1 MTSKYN
7 FAWGDPVG
15 IRQVLVS
22 VYPELKLPWF
32 NPEDMGYGQHQGDD
46 SLIAAIRQGLK
57 QDYAHILITTGCSQA
72 IQAALYA
79 LKTDLHSKV
88 RTRSLYFPFYPKMI
102 EVSGLTRNTR
112 TEDPTDILLW
122 DVPSNPLG
130 MVNFPLVQNPTIL
143 DLSYMSDTYLA
154 KPITTPKATVAVG
167 SLGKLT
173 GMTGL
178 RLGFLATDSDSLYL
192 KAYDRV
198 CFDSIGAPAV
208 GQKTIAKI
216 LSDQDRWMFF
226 TARSKAMVDSNRYE
240 ISRLSYLFDW
250 QEIPEN
256 GMFAFFSSSPRVGRI
271 FEKASVAWTSGLDCG
286 ADYYSMRFN
295 LSRTNI
301 ETRNMVNQVL
311 KIDKNS
317 VK

>member
-22 VYPELKLPWF
+22 IYPELKLPWF
-32 NPEDMGYGQHQGDD
+32 NPEDIGYGQHHGDD
-46 SLIAAIRQGLK
+46 ALISAIRHNLK
-57 QDYAHILITTGCSQA
+57 QDYTHILITAGCSQA
-72 IQAALYA
+72 IQAGLYA
-79 LKTDLHSKV
+79 LKSDIHTKV

-130 MVNFPLVQNPTIL
+130 MVNFPLEINPTIL
-143 DLSYMSDTYLA
+143 DLSYMSDTYLS
-154 KPITTPKATVAVG
+154 KPIATPKADIAVG

-173 GMTGL
+173 GLTGL

-198 CFDSIGAPAV
+198 CFDTIGAPMV
-208 GQKTIAKI
+208 GQKAIAKV
-216 LSDQDRWMFF
+216 LADQDRWIFF

-240 ISRLSYLFDW
+240 LSRLSYLFDG
-250 QEIPEN
+250 QEVSEN

-295 LSRTNI
+295 LSRANV
-301 ETRNMVNQVL
+301 ETKGMVSAVL
-311 KIDKNS
+311 KADGK
-317 VK
+317 